1 MTDRLTP
8 PLLEAADRLW
18 TAQRTGVP
26 CDPVR
31 DLVADIDEAYAVQQ
45 HNVDRSLE
53 EGERLI
59 GRKIGLTSPA
69 VQQQLGVDQPD
80 YGALFDRLTSHSGES
95 VPLGG
100 LLQPKAEAEVVLVLG
115 ADLDDVD
122 VSVEQVMRAT
132 DHLLAAIEVV
142 DSRIAGWDITLVDTV
157 ADNASCGRLV
167 LGTEEVAP
175 DAVDLVELTMAMTV
189 NGEERSAGTGA
200 ACLGSPWLAARW
212 LAVTMARLGT
222 PLRAGEVV
230 LTGALGPMAP
240 VVAGDVV
247 VATLPGL
254 GAVSATFEGDP
265 T

>member
-1 MTDRLTP
+1 MTERLSPT
-8 PLLEAADRLW
+8 LQEAADRLW
-18 TAQRTGVP
+18 NAQRTGVP
-26 CDPVR
+26 CAPVR
-31 DLVADIDEAYAVQQ
+31 DLITDVDEAYAVQQ

-53 EGERLI
+53 EGGRLI

-80 YGALFDRLTSHSGES
+80 YGALVDRLTTTSGEP
-95 VPLGG
+95 VPIDG

-115 ADLDDVD
+115 ADLDDEEVTVD
-122 VSVEQVMRAT
+122 QVVAAT

-142 DSRIAGWDITLVDTV
+142 DSRVADWDITLVDTV

-167 LGTEEVAP
+167 LGTEKVAP
-175 DAVDLVELTMAMTV
+175 DALDLVELGMTMTV
-189 NGEERSAGTGA
+189 NDEQRSSGSGA
-200 ACLGSPWLAARW
+200 ACLGSPWIAAQW
-212 LAVTMARLGT
+212 LATTMARLGT
-222 PLRAGEVV
+222 PLRAGDIV

-254 GAVSATFEGDP
+254 GTVTATFEGNP
-265 T
+265 S